1 MHRGREKWVGALA
14 FVALVALGCGGSDEP
29 TAPGGVGAER
39 ILWTFESDA
48 GIYYGSG
55 ALSPDEQTAYIGT
68 SNSGLGAF
76 EADHHLYALDTATG
90 APRWKFP
97 LGSKE
102 VRSAPAVAPD
112 GSITFV
118 VQERDAAGAAVLR
131 DVVYR
136 LAADGRL
143 QWTYDINPN
152 PRGMEVGLSAP
163 AIAPDGTVY
172 VAGDALY
179 AIDAAGVPKWSR
191 LGPAA
196 EDLRNSPVIAPDGT
210 VYFVFHNVPLTA
222 FDPADGSVI
231 WSRDLGVN
239 DHVFA
244 SPAIGPDG
252 TIYVATNPG
261 VLYAVSPG
269 GEIRWTFDVAT
280 IGYQCTF
287 RSSPAI
293 DADGTIYFGT
303 NAGNPASSF
312 FALDPAGGVKWRFDP
327 EDLPSGVPSTHF
339 DIYSSPAIGADGS
352 IYFGQ
357 EFGRVYAL
365 EPAAGGVRW
374 MVETRSGIIW
384 PSPAITKT
392 GTLVIA
398 DIDGRVYAIR
408 TDGGG
413 LKATAWPKFRRDAR
427 SSGCQM

>member
-1 MHRGREKWVGALA
+1 MRRSPVWLFGML
-14 FVALVALGCGGSDEP
+14 ALVAFGCGGGDEP
-29 TAPGGVGAER
+29 TAPGGVGADR
-39 ILWTFESDA
+39 ILWTFGSDA

-55 ALSPDEQTAYIGT
+55 ALSLDEQTAYFGT
-68 SNSGLGAF
+68 SNPRFGVF
-76 EADHHLYALDTATG
+76 ENDHHLYALDIATG
-90 APRWKFP
+90 AVRWKFP

-102 VRSAPAVAPD
+102 VRSTPAVAPD
-112 GSITFV
+112 GSLTFV
-118 VQERDAAGAAVLR
+118 VQERDAAGAVVLR

-143 QWTYDINPN
+143 QWTFNINPN
-152 PRGMEVGLSAP
+152 PRGMDVGLSAP

-179 AIDAAGVPKWSR
+179 AIDAAGALQWSR
-191 LGPAA
+191 LGPAV

-222 FDPADGSVI
+222 FDPDDGSVI

-239 DHVFA
+239 DHVVA

-261 VLYAVSPG
+261 VLYAVSSG
-269 GEIRWTFDVAT
+269 GEIRWTFDVST

-303 NAGNPASSF
+303 NTGNPASSF
-312 FALDPAGGVKWRFDP
+312 LALDPTGIVKWRFDP
-327 EDLPSGVPSTHF
+327 EDLPPGVPATHF

-365 EPAAGGVRW
+365 DPALGGVRW

-384 PSPAITKT
+384 PSPAITAT
-392 GTLVIA
+392 GTLLIA
-398 DIDGRVYAIR
+398 DLDGRVYAIR

-427 SSGCQM
+427 SSGCAM